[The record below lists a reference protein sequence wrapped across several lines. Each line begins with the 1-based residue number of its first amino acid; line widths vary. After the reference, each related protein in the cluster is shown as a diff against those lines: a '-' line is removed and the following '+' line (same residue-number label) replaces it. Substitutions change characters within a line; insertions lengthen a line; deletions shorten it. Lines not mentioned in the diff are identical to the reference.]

1 MAINV
6 FLIFKRITLKAC
18 KGVLFFS
25 SSAVAVYLITDYP
38 LVRQYLTYIYPR
50 IYSEFCHNSIQGIL
64 FVLLTS
70 VFLFVA
76 CVLID
81 KLRIVIFI
89 IIKKYFV
96 RFLKSMNVINK
107 IKEHVSSFNDVRRCS
122 NIVVAFKTEILSVFI
137 MDLHKKQHL
146 IQETKLKY
154 LKQQYGDLVEKYSG
168 KKKILDRQP
177 IIWIM
182 WWQGYSNM
190 PPIVKACYESV
201 KKHISENVKVILLTK
216 DNYSDYVDIPDYIID
231 KVEKKIISLTHLSD
245 IIRMACIADNGGIWL
260 DSTIYVTK
268 NIPDELLTND
278 FFSLSTKEDCHYV
291 SMCKWC
297 GFAIGGRSIVF
308 DFMKDLFYTHWHKYD
323 SFIDFFFIDYGLRM
337 FYDSSMSFREMVD
350 EYSIYTEDL
359 YVLQDNL
366 NEIFDEKTMKKR
378 IEPSL
383 FCKLSWKGTVLSS
396 INGKETFY
404 KHLISK

>member
-1 MAINV
+1 
-6 FLIFKRITLKAC
+6 
-18 KGVLFFS
+18 
-25 SSAVAVYLITDYP
+25 
-38 LVRQYLTYIYPR
+38 
-50 IYSEFCHNSIQGIL
+50 
-64 FVLLTS
+64 
-70 VFLFVA
+70 
-76 CVLID
+76 
-81 KLRIVIFI
+81 
-89 IIKKYFV
+89 
-96 RFLKSMNVINK
+96 MNVINK

-137 MDLHKKQHL
+137 RDLQKKQHF
-146 IQETKLKY
+146 IQGTKLKY
-154 LKQQYGDLVEKYSG
+154 LKQQYGDLVEKYSS
-168 KKKILDRQP
+168 KKKMLDRQP

-190 PPIVKACYESV
+190 PPIVKACFESV

-216 DNYSDYVDIPDYIID
+216 DNYADYVDIPDYIID

-260 DSTIYVTK
+260 DATIYVTK

-297 GFAIGGRSIVF
+297 GFAIGGRSAVF
-308 DFMKDLFYTHWHKYD
+308 DFMKDLFYTHWHKYN
-323 SFIDFFFIDYGLRM
+323 SFIDYYFIDYGLRL
-337 FYDSSMSFREMVD
+337 FYDGSMSFREVVD

-366 NEIFDEKTMKKR
+366 NEDFDNDIMNR
-378 IEPSL
+378 IIDSVM
-383 FCKLSWKGTVLSS
+383 FCKLTWKGNLFTSVK
-396 INGKETFY
+396 NKQTFY
-404 KHLISK
+404 GFLVSDYE

>member
-1 MAINV
+1 
-6 FLIFKRITLKAC
+6 
-18 KGVLFFS
+18 
-25 SSAVAVYLITDYP
+25 
-38 LVRQYLTYIYPR
+38 
-50 IYSEFCHNSIQGIL
+50 
-64 FVLLTS
+64 
-70 VFLFVA
+70 
-76 CVLID
+76 
-81 KLRIVIFI
+81 
-89 IIKKYFV
+89 
-96 RFLKSMNVINK
+96 MNVIKK

-154 LKQQYGDLVEKYSG
+154 LKQQYGYLVEKYCG
-168 KKKILDRQP
+168 KKKVLDRQP
-177 IIWIM
+177 VIWIM

-190 PPIVKACYESV
+190 PPIVKACFESV
-201 KKHISENVKVILLTK
+201 KNHISENVKVILLTK

-260 DSTIYVTK
+260 DATIYVTK

-278 FFSLSTKEDCHYV
+278 FFSLSTREDRHYV

-297 GFAIGGRSIVF
+297 GFAIGGRSVVF

-337 FYDSSMSFREMVD
+337 FYDSSMSFREMVNK
-350 EYSIYTEDL
+350 YSIYTEDL

-366 NEIFDEKTMKKR
+366 NEIFDDKTMKKR

-396 INGKETFY
+396 KNGKETFY